1 MSQRKTDFVTG
12 EFYHIYNR
20 GVDKRDIF
28 MDQLDIDRFFQSM
41 EEFNTIN
48 PIGSIY
54 ENRFVDKKD
63 KSGSKAS
70 KSKLVDFIAY
80 CLNPNHYHFI
90 LKQVDDKGV
99 EKFMQR
105 IGTGFAKYFNN
116 RQKRSGSLFQG
127 KFKSKHINSNEYLL
141 HLSVYV
147 NQNNNTKLL
156 GSKASKLSKSS
167 WSEYINNSTKEIC
180 NKEIIL
186 EQFKNINEYEEFS
199 ISSLSDII
207 ERKSKNF
214 DFD

>member
-116 RQKRSGSLFQG
+116 
-127 KFKSKHINSNEYLL
+127 
-141 HLSVYV
+141 
-147 NQNNNTKLL
+147 
-156 GSKASKLSKSS
+156 
-167 WSEYINNSTKEIC
+167 
-180 NKEIIL
+180 KEIIL

>member
-70 KSKLVDFIAY
+70 KSKFVDFFSY
-80 CLNPNHYHFI
+80 CLNPNHFHFF

-147 NQNNNTKLL
+147 NQN
-156 GSKASKLSKSS
+156 
-167 WSEYINNSTKEIC
+167 
-180 NKEIIL
+180 
-186 EQFKNINEYEEFS
+186 INEYEEFS